1 MTTHPYIRA
10 YLAGIAVPTLLLLLA
25 MTGFFV
31 ARYVWN
37 VPVPIERVIPFPM
50 AIVPNLFGVWN
61 IFYVSLHSRRHL
73 PIGLHGALLP
83 FVLAPIAFSVATSLG
98 FLSVNPRGFV
108 YFQAITVPYA
118 YLATGFLCALVLYYL
133 GWKYLVG
140 FLNGLLG
147 IA

>member
-10 YLAGIAVPTLLLLLA
+10 YLAGIAVPTLLLLLF
-25 MTGFFV
+25 MIGFFV
-31 ARYVWN
+31 ARYVWD

-61 IFYVSLHSRRHL
+61 ILYVLLRSRRHL
-73 PIGLHGALLP
+73 SIGLHGALLP
-83 FVLAPIAFSVATSLG
+83 FVLAPIAFTVASSLG
-98 FLSVNPRGFV
+98 FLSLSPRGFV
-108 YFQAITVPYA
+108 YFQVITVPYA
-118 YLATGFLCALVLYYL
+118 YLAMGFLCALVLYYL